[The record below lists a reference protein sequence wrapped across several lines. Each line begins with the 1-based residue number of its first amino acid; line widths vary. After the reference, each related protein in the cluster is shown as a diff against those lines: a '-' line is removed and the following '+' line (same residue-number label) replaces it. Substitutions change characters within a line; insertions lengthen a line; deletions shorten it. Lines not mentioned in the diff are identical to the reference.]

1 MDSNSRKKAKK
12 SLETPEAKP
21 FSRPWKSSDLVLK
34 VADREFHVHRAVL
47 ILSSPVFE
55 AMLSSNF
62 KERSAKEI
70 PLPGKDAS
78 ELEQMLQGIYPDR
91 DLRMSKENCLAL
103 LKLSTEYQIDR
114 LKTRCEEYLR
124 CWCQEDMTV
133 DEALEVIIVSQKYFL
148 HEWIVKKCVDK
159 FVSQIGQTWEKIQKH
174 ERYCELEKE
183 TVKRLTEER
192 VNHLEKMLKIG
203 GKVYQ
208 SYRSLLLNPKELK
221 PRTTLLRVL
230 KRHPLYLFKLYCAR
244 VQFPSVGVRGDS
256 EMKKKGIAGSLPRKQ
271 SPWIFLD
278 KSTSQIP
285 NKLS

>member
-1 MDSNSRKKAKK
+1 MDSNSRKKART
-12 SLETPEAKP
+12 SSETPEAKS
-21 FSRPWKSSDLVLK
+21 FFRPWKSSDLVLK

-62 KERSAKEI
+62 NEKTAKKI

-133 DEALEVIIVSQKYFL
+133 DEALEVIIVSQEYFL

-159 FVSQIGQTWEKIQKH
+159 FVSQLGQTWEKIQKH

-203 GKVYQ
+203 GKAYQ
-208 SYRSLLLNPKELK
+208 SYRFLLLNPKELK

-230 KRHPLYLFKLYCAR
+230 KRHPLYLFKLYC
-244 VQFPSVGVRGDS
+244 VQFPSVGVRRNS

-271 SPWIFLD
+271 SRWIFLH
-278 KSTSQIP
+278 KSTFQIP

>member
-62 KERSAKEI
+62 KEKTAKKI

-208 SYRSLLLNPKELK
+208 SYCSLLLNPKELK

-244 VQFPSVGVRGDS
+244 VQFLSVGVRRDS

>member
-91 DLRMSKENCLAL
+91 DLRISKENCLAL

-114 LKTRCEEYLR
+114 LKTRCEECLR
-124 CWCQEDMTV
+124 CWCEEYMTV

-208 SYRSLLLNPKELK
+208 SYCSLLLNPKELK

-244 VQFPSVGVRGDS
+244 VQFLSVGVRRDS

>member
-12 SLETPEAKP
+12 SLETSEAKP

-91 DLRMSKENCLAL
+91 DLRISKENCLAL

-124 CWCQEDMTV
+124 CWCQEDLTV

-159 FVSQIGQTWEKIQKH
+159 FVSQVGQTWEKIQKH

-192 VNHLEKMLKIG
+192 VNHLEKMLK
-203 GKVYQ
+203 
-208 SYRSLLLNPKELK
+208 
-221 PRTTLLRVL
+221 
-230 KRHPLYLFKLYCAR
+230 
-244 VQFPSVGVRGDS
+244 
-256 EMKKKGIAGSLPRKQ
+256 
-271 SPWIFLD
+271 
-278 KSTSQIP
+278 
-285 NKLS
+285 

>member
-21 FSRPWKSSDLVLK
+21 FSHPWKSSDLVLK

-62 KERSAKEI
+62 KERSAKKI

-78 ELEQMLQGIYPDR
+78 ELEQMLQAIYPDQ
-91 DLRMSKENCLAL
+91 DLRISKENCLAL

-124 CWCQEDMTV
+124 CWCQMDMTV

-148 HEWIVKKCVDK
+148 HEWIVKNCVDK
-159 FVSQIGQTWEKIQKH
+159 FVSQLGQTWEKIRKH

-208 SYRSLLLNPKELK
+208 SYRVSLLNPKELK
-221 PRTTLLRVL
+221 PRTTLLKV
-230 KRHPLYLFKLYCAR
+230 FK
-244 VQFPSVGVRGDS
+244 SGG
-256 EMKKKGIAGSLPRKQ
+256 GG
-271 SPWIFLD
+271 
-278 KSTSQIP
+278 
-285 NKLS
+285 

>member
-62 KERSAKEI
+62 KEKTAKKI

-91 DLRMSKENCLAL
+91 DLRISKENCLAL

-114 LKTRCEEYLR
+114 LKTRCEECLR
-124 CWCQEDMTV
+124 CWCEEYMTV

-192 VNHLEKMLKIG
+192 VNHLEKMLEIG

-244 VQFPSVGVRGDS
+244 VQFRSVGVRRDS

-278 KSTSQIP
+278 KLTSQIP